1 MADGF
6 CARER
11 SVRTVGCFTDGH
23 GRDAVAARSPV
34 VTPKPAAFSSCR
46 GSVIGS
52 GHDLRNTG
60 KSFRASKP
68 DLQAGQEPSRSP
80 GRTIEARAVRQI
92 IAAGLLPGGFR
103 QAIGAIS
110 RLG

>member
-1 MADGF
+1 M
-6 CARER
+6 
-11 SVRTVGCFTDGH
+11 
-23 GRDAVAARSPV
+23 PW
-34 VTPKPAAFSSCR
+34 
-46 GSVIGS
+46 
-52 GHDLRNTG
+52 

-68 DLQAGQEPSRSP
+68 DLQAGKEPSRSP

>member
-1 MADGF
+1 M
-6 CARER
+6 
-11 SVRTVGCFTDGH
+11 RTVGCFTDGH

-34 VTPKPAAFSSCR
+34 VTPKPAAFSSCH

-52 GHDLRNTG
+52 RHDLRNTG

-68 DLQAGQEPSRSP
+68 DLQAGKEPSRSP